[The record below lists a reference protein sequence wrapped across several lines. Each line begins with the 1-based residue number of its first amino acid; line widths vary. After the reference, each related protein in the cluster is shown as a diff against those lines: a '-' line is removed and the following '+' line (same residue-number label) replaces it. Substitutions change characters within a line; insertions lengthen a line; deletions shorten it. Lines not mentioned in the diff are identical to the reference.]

1 MEKATT
7 SLFLFQIDPK
17 HYQQHNYLT
26 FCNDVLVSILRYAA
40 ATKLSTTK
48 LEFNTKADF
57 DAFEQAKKESED
69 WQEWLLYNGHH
80 NELYEAYF
88 RHTFFSLIADFC
100 NYMLESINC
109 AAKMKV
115 AVSYALLRKP
125 LKETLGYIEWLYIN
139 RNELLDLLIHGN
151 PRDLEIK
158 RPRAQKNT
166 SLIEEKRGATSY
178 YDFRYN
184 MSSEISLE
192 HIWNNANHL
201 ITTRCSFSKTAPGS
215 LNFVF
220 NDEFSLRKFSDYY
233 YITVPAI
240 MSYAVDLICDIFE
253 GFAPI
258 TDYTILVNK
267 MNRTL
272 KALIPLDQTSSVD
285 FKSLCKEFNF
295 NMICPKCRGVF
306 DVDDEL
312 LQSMAN
318 DHLVCPHC
326 QTIIDTTQ
334 YMFDWEESDLLSAK

>member
-17 HYQQHNYLT
+17 HYPQHNYLT
-26 FCNDVLVSILRYAA
+26 FCNDVLVSILRYAD

-48 LEFNTKADF
+48 LVFNTKADF

-69 WQEWLLYNGHH
+69 WQEWLLHNGHH

-125 LKETLGYIEWLYIN
+125 LKDTLGYIEWLYIN
-139 RNELLDLLIHGN
+139 RNELLNMLIHGN

-158 RPRAQKNT
+158 RSVAKKHT
-166 SLIEEKRGATSY
+166 SLIEEKRGTSSY
-178 YDFRYN
+178 YGLRYDIT
-184 MSSEISLE
+184 SESSLE
-192 HIWNNANHL
+192 HIWNNANHM
-201 ITTRCSFSKTAPGS
+201 ITTHCNLSKTAPGS

-220 NDEFSLRKFSDYY
+220 TSESDLREFSDYY
-233 YITVPAI
+233 YTTVPAI
-240 MSYAVDLICDIFE
+240 MSYALDLICDMFE
-253 GFAPI
+253 SFAPL
-258 TDYTILVNK
+258 TRYTILINS

-272 KALIPLDQTSSVD
+272 KMCSIVNGTIFDDLKQLYMNTEFPIFCPE
-285 FKSLCKEFNF
+285 CKCAFEMTDDLLLGLMNDEL
-295 NMICPKCRGVF
+295 ICPNCEKK
-306 DVDDEL
+306 
-312 LQSMAN
+312 
-318 DHLVCPHC
+318 
-326 QTIIDTTQ
+326 IDSTR
-334 YMFDWEESDLLSAK
+334 YMFDWEANADLTAK